1 MLSEIVIQVKDV
13 AKSYDIYN
21 HPVDRLK
28 QILWRNKREFYRKF
42 WALQGINFEVKNGE
56 TIGIIGRNGSGK
68 STLLQIICGI
78 LTPTVGHVNVKGR
91 VAALLELGAGFN
103 PEFTGREN
111 VYLNAAILGLNK
123 SEINERLE
131 DIFAFADI
139 GGFVDQPVKTYSSG
153 MFVRLAF
160 SVAINVEPQILVV
173 DEALAVGDA
182 AFQAKCMARMR
193 RLMDVGVTVLFV
205 SHDLAAVKALCQKA
219 VLLENGRMRAFGST
233 ETVADEYLR
242 LINEGHSSVQN
253 LPIKSVYEKN
263 IDTVGANKVSVGNDE
278 KFKKLAAIQRLGN
291 RKAEFL
297 NVEVLDNEWRPSEA
311 FSHGDVM
318 ILRMIIK
325 ANTEINYLAFGYHI
339 RDRNGIDVVYA
350 DNLLEKKELRNLVPD
365 DIYEIQWSFSLPL
378 TNGHYNVAVVVSS
391 PVTTVSDV
399 VNCSDLA
406 ICDFVSVAGQ
416 FRVHGDTQIH
426 GYVKLENKINLQR

>member
-1 MLSEIVIQVKDV
+1 M
-13 AKSYDIYN
+13 
-21 HPVDRLK
+21 
-28 QILWRNKREFYRKF
+28 
-42 WALQGINFEVKNGE
+42 
-56 TIGIIGRNGSGK
+56 
-68 STLLQIICGI
+68 
-78 LTPTVGHVNVKGR
+78 
-91 VAALLELGAGFN
+91 
-103 PEFTGREN
+103 
-111 VYLNAAILGLNK
+111 
-123 SEINERLE
+123 
-131 DIFAFADI
+131 
-139 GGFVDQPVKTYSSG
+139 
-153 MFVRLAF
+153 
-160 SVAINVEPQILVV
+160 
-173 DEALAVGDA
+173 
-182 AFQAKCMARMR
+182 
-193 RLMDVGVTVLFV
+193 
-205 SHDLAAVKALCQKA
+205 
-219 VLLENGRMRAFGST
+219 
-233 ETVADEYLR
+233 
-242 LINEGHSSVQN
+242 
-253 LPIKSVYEKN
+253 
-263 IDTVGANKVSVGNDE
+263 
-278 KFKKLAAIQRLGN
+278 
-291 RKAEFL
+291 

-426 GYVKLENKINLQR
+426 GYVKLENKINLQRLK